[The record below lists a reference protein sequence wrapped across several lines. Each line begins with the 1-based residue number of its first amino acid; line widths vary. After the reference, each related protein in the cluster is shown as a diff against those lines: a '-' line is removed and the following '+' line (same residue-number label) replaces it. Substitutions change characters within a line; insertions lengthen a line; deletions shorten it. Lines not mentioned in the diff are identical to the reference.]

1 MEHYEGSI
9 AVVEIIRY
17 EKPTQNRC
25 LENTKES
32 IILRDPLVEWLKSA
46 LLRAAIQAWEPPYF
60 DSHQC
65 LFLYLAGVHRNGCE
79 GSLGQGHC
87 GPQQIS
93 CVCPFLLIFSA
104 VFYFQ
109 FLFRQNSFIAS
120 CIARWREELEFSMS
134 PPKQKANPIKETSM
148 SQSYLWYTWE
158 FSNWKT
164 LGKFINTK
172 LTLSWPHFSSLLS
185 IFSGL
190 NEKYPS

>member
-1 MEHYEGSI
+1 MLWYSGALWKKHSNGWDNSLWK
-9 AVVEIIRY
+9 A
-17 EKPTQNRC
+17 KTQNRC
-25 LENTKES
+25 LEKTKES
-32 IILRDPLVEWLKSA
+32 IILWDPLLEWLKSA
-46 LLRAAIQAWEPPYF
+46 LLWAVIQAWEPLYF

-79 GSLGQGHC
+79 GSLGQGHR

-134 PPKQKANPIKETSM
+134 PPKQKANPIKEAGL
-148 SQSYLWYTWE
+148 SQSYLWYAWV
-158 FSNWKT
+158 F
-164 LGKFINTK
+164 
-172 LTLSWPHFSSLLS
+172 
-185 IFSGL
+185 
-190 NEKYPS
+190 